1 MFKHYLKIALRN
13 LKKYSLQN
21 TISILGLAAG
31 FVCLSLSSIW
41 LYFEQ
46 SFDTFHKDVDRIYAF
61 SEYRSDGRE
70 FHNDGFSFYDFPTL
84 MEYPELESYTKYDYV
99 EHETQ
104 DATVIKVDSSFF
116 SNFFKLNIISGN
128 NTFLKDTSY
137 IAITP
142 AFAKRMFPSEDPIG
156 KSCFGKTVGAVIK
169 NLGRNSVI
177 QFDALSWYPFM
188 FVSPEKYTRTL
199 YDYPEFDQFP
209 KVLIK
214 VKEGINIDAFAE
226 KVRTSLGYGPKYR
239 HYELLPIKEVH
250 RQAAK
255 NEMYVN
261 YVHMKIFF
269 VASILLMICAIFNFM
284 LFSLNRLKK
293 RQREMA
299 LRMVNGSTE
308 KSLVVL
314 LTTEVAI
321 ILGMAMILGLLS
333 VQFIQPYFIKL
344 ADVQM
349 TKEFVTSGSLV
360 VMLIVFFLSLYLCS
374 LAVRATRKNTMQN
387 SISNSN
393 NDNFRKVSIG
403 IQTFIG
409 VLFIFIVSVMIHQL
423 NFLRNNDWGTKIND
437 IVVISIADPADPYKY
452 LHLSSSPIY
461 YPPENDDEENIPTL
475 GFAREKP
482 NDFYKR
488 IDSQFGLTE
497 KFRSIPAVTSIN
509 FGIGDINK
517 VILGAE
523 DLSMGSYD
531 GNDYTMINGKDSMNV
546 NILDIVEP
554 EKLALL
560 KPTVIDGE
568 IPNRPLQRDE
578 IIVTEDF
585 QKEFG
590 LGSIDEEP
598 TVTVER
604 AYQMPI
610 SGYYDENNNKF
621 VIVSGGEV
629 GLTSYT
635 FRVVAI
641 IKDIYTYKFDALNSR
656 SMFILCSPGN
666 RRLMP
671 PASVGWSTAMV
682 TLEYQHGMKKEVKE
696 QISKIIDETG
706 LDYRIEFTEDTFFS
720 SLESQE
726 HLKNLILTLGFIC
739 AFVAVF
745 GIWSMITLTCQERRR
760 EIAVRKVHGA
770 KVRDILQI
778 FAREY
783 GALLTLASALAF
795 GVGFIIM
802 HHWQQQ
808 YERQAVISWW
818 IYAGIFISMAIIICL
833 TVVQRVL
840 KTARENPA
848 DVIKSE

>member
-13 LKKYSLQN
+13 LKKYALQN

-31 FVCLSLSSIW
+31 FVCLSLSTIW

-46 SFDTFHKDVDRIYAF
+46 SFDTFHKDVDRIYSF

-70 FHNDGFSFYDFPTL
+70 FHNDDFSFYDFPRL
-84 MEYPELESYTKYDYV
+84 MEYPEIEYYTKYDYV
-99 EHETQ
+99 EHENP
-104 DATVIKVDSSFF
+104 DATEIKVDSSFF
-116 SNFFKLNIISGN
+116 SNFFKLSVISGD
-128 NTFLKDTSY
+128 NTFLSDSNY

-142 AFAKRMFPSEDPIG
+142 AFAKKMFPDEDPIG
-156 KSCFGKTVGAVIK
+156 KSCFGKTVCAIIK
-169 NLGRNSVI
+169 DFGRNSVI
-177 QFDALSWYPFM
+177 QFDALSWYPFLL
-188 FVSPEKYTRTL
+188 VSPEKFTSNQ
-199 YDYPEFDQFP
+199 YDYPEFDLFP
-209 KVLIK
+209 TVLIK

-255 NEMYVN
+255 NVMYVN
-261 YVHMKIFF
+261 YAHMKIFF
-269 VASILLMICAIFNFM
+269 VASILLMVCAIFNFM

-299 LRMVNGSTE
+299 LRTVNGANE
-308 KSLVVL
+308 QSLVVL
-314 LTTEVAI
+314 LTTEVGI
-321 ILGMAMILGLLS
+321 VLGTAMILGLLF
-333 VQFIQPYFIKL
+333 VQIIQPYFIKL
-344 ADVQM
+344 ADVKM
-349 TKEFVTSGSLV
+349 TKGFVTSGSLI
-360 VMLIVFFLSLYLCS
+360 VMLIIFLLSLSLCS
-374 LAVRATRKNTMQN
+374 FAVRTTRRNTMQN
-387 SISNSN
+387 SISRSN

-403 IQTFIG
+403 IQTFTG

-437 IVVISIADPADPYKY
+437 IVVISIPNPSDQFKYSFMAD
-452 LHLSSSPIY
+452 SPIY
-461 YPPENDDEENIPTL
+461 YPPKDDDEENNPRL
-475 GFAREKP
+475 GHASENP
-482 NDFYKR
+482 NDFYKQ
-488 IDSQFGLTE
+488 IDNQLGLTE

-517 VILGAE
+517 VIIGAE
-523 DLSMGSYD
+523 DLSWRS
-531 GNDYTMINGKDSMNV
+531 NDMRHYTMVNGRDSINVKV
-546 NILDIVEP
+546 LDIAEQN
-554 EKLALL
+554 KLTLL
-560 KPTVIDGE
+560 GPTVIDGE
-568 IPNRPLQRDE
+568 IPNRPIQKDE

-598 TVTVER
+598 TVTIER
-604 AYQMPI
+604 SYQMPM
-610 SGYYDENNNKF
+610 SGYFDENNNFIK
-621 VIVSGGEV
+621 VSGGDV

-641 IKDIYTYKFDALNSR
+641 IKDIYAYKFDALNSR

-666 RRLMP
+666 RRIMP
-671 PASVGWSTAMV
+671 PAYVGWTTAMV

-696 QISKIIDETG
+696 QISKIMDENG
-706 LDYRIEFTEDTFFS
+706 LEYRMEFTEDSFFS

-726 HLKNLILTLGFIC
+726 HLKNLILTLGSIC
-739 AFVAVF
+739 VFVAVF

-818 IYAGIFISMAIIICL
+818 IYAGIFVSTAIIICL
-833 TVVQRVL
+833 TVLQRVL